1 MGIEDA
7 QIDQI
12 ITLHTDVVNE
22 IKEERDKLKADAEKL
37 PKVQKELNEA
47 RKDLEKQNEENPYKV
62 KYDALKE
69 DFDKY
74 KNEVTAKETTAKKS
88 KAYKQL
94 LKDAGVS
101 EKRIESVMKVSKGE
115 IEKVEFD
122 DDGKLKDSDKLVD
135 GIKNEW
141 SDFIEV
147 KQDNG
152 ANTPTPPKQG
162 KQTMTRDEIMAIK
175 DRGERRKAIAE
186 NMEVFKEGE

>member
-1 MGIEDA
+1 M
-7 QIDQI
+7 
-12 ITLHTDVVNE
+12 
-22 IKEERDKLKADAEKL
+22 
-37 PKVQKELNEA
+37 
-47 RKDLEKQNEENPYKV
+47 
-62 KYDALKE
+62 
-69 DFDKY
+69 
-74 KNEVTAKETTAKKS
+74 
-88 KAYKQL
+88 
-94 LKDAGVS
+94 KDAGIS

-122 DDGKLKDSDKLVD
+122 DDGKIKDSDKFVD
-135 GIKNEW
+135 GIKKEW

-147 KQDNG
+147 KQDSG